1 MLAISARTRAQTVTN
16 TAATLGVP
24 LPADYLAQ
32 VDEAEA
38 FVEAAKQTVC
48 TAEKLHAAVLDA
60 IQEDRDYWSDPKI
73 QRFALD
79 TQLTSSNIFAAA
91 RTRSESLI
99 LAALKDHADDILDG
113 WSDALDEHSAHLVAA
128 AEAGLNLGN
137 AAGAVAR
144 GATSC
149 TICTTRRSP

>member
-1 MLAISARTRAQTVTN
+1 MHAISARTRAQTVTN

-60 IQEDRDYWSDPKI
+60 IEEGRDYWSDPKI
-73 QRFALD
+73 QRMALD
-79 TQLTSSNIFAAA
+79 TQLTSLEHLRCRTHPQREPDLGRTQGPRRRHPRRLVRRA
-91 RTRSESLI
+91 RR
-99 LAALKDHADDILDG
+99 ALERTL
-113 WSDALDEHSAHLVAA
+113 
-128 AEAGLNLGN
+128 
-137 AAGAVAR
+137 
-144 GATSC
+144 
-149 TICTTRRSP
+149 SPPRKQA